1 MLTQSHLQ
9 GLHKETSY
17 VQVHMYQCNLLK
29 VFLFRVTGA
38 FFLFLV
44 LDRVDL
50 DVDLEVD
57 LEVDLDEGEDAEDDA
72 LPGVVTGST
81 LLGFNFCTID
91 KRHVTSRIV
100 VNK

>member
-1 MLTQSHLQ
+1 
-9 GLHKETSY
+9 
-17 VQVHMYQCNLLK
+17 MYQCNLLK